1 MAPSDGL
8 AVAADALRQEKY
20 RNGNKQSCT
29 RQGCLIERSPKLNH
43 LCQDAHNNLRVGL
56 ALPDL
61 LI

>member
-1 MAPSDGL
+1 MVPSDGL
-8 AVAADALRQEKY
+8 VVAADVLRQEKY
-20 RNGNKQSCT
+20 KNGNKQSCT
-29 RQGCLIERSPKLNH
+29 CQGERSPKLNH